1 MKKIVVYIPARM
13 GSQRVPK
20 KNVRLINGKPLIAWP
35 IIAAKESG
43 VFDEIYLNTD
53 GTMLKPLAED
63 YGIKFYQRNEYLAS
77 AAAINDEW
85 TLDFIQQVKADIV
98 VQLLATSPLI
108 TPAEIKD
115 FVQTMVNN
123 KYDTLVS
130 VVNHQIACLHQGKGI
145 NFTPME
151 KHKSSQNMIPVQ
163 SYASVLMAWDTKKY
177 LEHHQKYG
185 FAYHGADGKTGYY
198 VIKGLSTI
206 DIDHEED
213 FNLAEVA
220 MAFRANT
227 QHREPHYYEP
237 TIKTQST

>member
-20 KNVRLINGKPLIAWP
+20 KNLRLINGKPLIAWP
-35 IIAAKESG
+35 IIAAKQADI
-43 VFDEIYLNTD
+43 FDEIHLNTD
-53 GTMLKPLAED
+53 GDILRPLAEE
-63 YGIKFYQRNEYLAS
+63 YGVQFYKRNDYLAS

-85 TLDFIQQVKADIV
+85 TLDFIQNVKADIV

-108 TPAEIKD
+108 TPDEIKD
-115 FVQTMVNN
+115 FVRTMVEGQ
-123 KYDTLVS
+123 YDTLVS
-130 VVNHQIACLHQGKGI
+130 VINHQIACVYQGKGV

-151 KHKSSQNMIPVQ
+151 KHKSSQNMVPVQ

-177 LEHHQKYG
+177 LANHAKYG

-213 FNLAEVA
+213 FNMAEVA
-220 MAFRANT
+220 MAFRQQQNIKQA
-227 QHREPHYYEP
+227 QYYEP
-237 TIKTQST
+237 KVKK